1 MESKKGNERNYTFFK
16 RSLTTQLCIVI
27 LIEEIKKTTKGDSN
41 VLKKIVGFGL
51 ITFVSM
57 TLAACGSNESSSDSA
72 KNTSDTAWSEIEE
85 RGAIKV
91 ATSGT
96 LYPSSFHEAET
107 DKLTGYEVE
116 IIREVANRLDLEVD
130 FTEMGVDGMLTS
142 VNSGAIDIAAMGID
156 RNGENADKYNYTIP
170 YKYSFGAM
178 VVRES
183 DDSGIETL
191 EDLKGKKAAGAATTS
206 YMKVARH
213 FGAEEV
219 IYDNA
224 TNDQYLQDV
233 ANGRTDVILN
243 DYYSQKMAVAAL
255 PEIPVK
261 VHDIFYNPSETN
273 YAIKKGNDL
282 LTDKVN
288 TTLEE
293 MKADGTLTELSKQF
307 YDGEDVSKQI
317 DYDFPEIELEEG
329 E

>member
-1 MESKKGNERNYTFFK
+1 M
-16 RSLTTQLCIVI
+16 TTQLSAVI
-27 LIEEIKKTTKGDSN
+27 LIEAIKKRTKGDNN
-41 VLKKIVGFGL
+41 VLKKMVSFGL
-51 ITFVSM
+51 ITFITM
-57 TLAACGSNESSSDSA
+57 TLAACGSNEPTADSSTT
-72 KNTSDTAWSEIEE
+72 KPETMWSEIEE
-85 RGAIKV
+85 RGTLNV

-96 LYPSSFHEAET
+96 LYPSSFHQSET
-107 DKLTGYEVE
+107 DELTGYEVE
-116 IIREVANRLDLEVD
+116 VINEVANRLDLDVE

-142 VNSGAIDIAAMGID
+142 VNSGVIDIAAMGID
-156 RNGENADKYNYTIP
+156 RDGENADKYNYTIP

-183 DDSGIETL
+183 DNSGIETL
-191 EDLKGKKAAGAATTS
+191 EDLKDKKAAGAATTS

-213 FGAEEV
+213 YGAEEV

-261 VHDIFYNPSETN
+261 VHNIFYDPSETN
-273 YAIKKGNDL
+273 YAIKKGNDV
-282 LTDKVN
+282 LTEKIN
-288 TTLEE
+288 TALEE
-293 MKADGTLTELSKQF
+293 MKTDGTLTELSKQF
-307 YDGEDVSKQI
+307 YDGEDVSEQI

>member
-1 MESKKGNERNYTFFK
+1 M
-16 RSLTTQLCIVI
+16 TTQLSAVI
-27 LIEEIKKTTKGDSN
+27 LIEEFKKQTKGDSN

-57 TLAACGSNESSSDSA
+57 TLVACGSNESSSDSSE
-72 KNTSDTAWSEIEE
+72 NTSDTAWSEIEE
-85 RGAIKV
+85 RGTLNV

-96 LYPSSFHEAET
+96 LYPSSFHESET
-107 DKLTGYEVE
+107 DKITGYEVE
-116 IIREVANRLDLEVD
+116 IIREVANRLDLDVD

-156 RNGENADKYNYTIP
+156 RDGENADKYNYTIP

-183 DDSGIETL
+183 DNSGIETL
-191 EDLKGKKAAGAATTS
+191 EDLKDKKAAGAATTS

-213 FGAEEV
+213 YGAEEV

-243 DYYSQKMAVAAL
+243 DFYSQKMAVAAL

-288 TTLEE
+288 TALEE

-307 YDGEDVSKQI
+307 YDGEDVSEQI

>member
-1 MESKKGNERNYTFFK
+1 M
-16 RSLTTQLCIVI
+16 TTQLSAVI
-27 LIEEIKKTTKGDSN
+27 LIEEFKKRTKGDSN

-57 TLAACGSNESSSDSA
+57 TLVACGSNESSSDSSE
-72 KNTSDTAWSEIEE
+72 NTSDTAWSEIEE
-85 RGAIKV
+85 RGTLNV

-96 LYPSSFHEAET
+96 LYPSSFHESET
-107 DKLTGYEVE
+107 DKITGYEVE
-116 IIREVANRLDLEVD
+116 IIREVANRLDLDVD

-156 RNGENADKYNYTIP
+156 RDGENADKYNYTIP

-183 DDSGIETL
+183 DNSGIETL
-191 EDLKGKKAAGAATTS
+191 EDLKDKKAAGAATTS

-213 FGAEEV
+213 YGAEEV

-243 DYYSQKMAVAAL
+243 DFYSQKMAVAAL

-288 TTLEE
+288 TALEE

-307 YDGEDVSKQI
+307 YDGEDVSEQI

>member
-1 MESKKGNERNYTFFK
+1 M
-16 RSLTTQLCIVI
+16 
-27 LIEEIKKTTKGDSN
+27 
-41 VLKKIVGFGL
+41 LKKIISFGL

-57 TLAACGSNESSSDSA
+57 TLAACGSNESSSASS
-72 KNTSDTAWSEIEE
+72 KNTSDTMWSEIEE
-85 RGAIKV
+85 RGTLNV

-96 LYPSSFHEAET
+96 LYPSSFHESET

-116 IIREVANRLDLEVD
+116 IIREVATRLDLDVD

-142 VNSGAIDIAAMGID
+142 VNSGAIDVAAMGID
-156 RNGENADKYNYTIP
+156 RDGENADKYNYTIP

-183 DDSGIETL
+183 DNSGIETL

-213 FGAEEV
+213 YGAEEV

-243 DYYSQKMAVAAL
+243 DFYSQKMAVAAL

-282 LTDKVN
+282 LTEKIN

-307 YDGEDVSKQI
+307 YDGEDVSEQI
-317 DYDFPEIELEEG
+317 DYEFPEIEFEEG